1 MLFIV
6 TFVIEKGRVNLIPYI
21 NQQARLEIA
30 GGKLPQ
36 TPGELNY
43 VISTELWKWC
53 IDRSYVTDLEA
64 TMIAYVESRPI
75 NYTNLNEVMGVLE
88 YVYCEFRRRRQTK
101 PHIFHVA
108 VRIKELQDLL
118 CAKFSNDYED
128 EKLRLN
134 GDVFL

>member
-1 MLFIV
+1 M
-6 TFVIEKGRVNLIPYI
+6 PYI
-21 NQQARLEIA
+21 TKEARLEIA
-30 GGKLPQ
+30 KGGLPR

-43 VISTELWKWC
+43 VLSTELWKWC
-53 IDRSYVTDLEA
+53 RDRNYVTNLEA
-64 TMIAYVESRPI
+64 VMIAYVESRPI

-101 PHIFHVA
+101 RYIFHVA

-118 CAKFSNDYED
+118 CAKYSDEYED
-128 EKLRLN
+128 RKMAEN